1 MIRSCTIHELP
12 ASWYGDAAAKPRPTR
27 RRNFR
32 ADMAFFF
39 FSTVAGFSFRLLA
52 NIDTRTQCRIGLYK
66 IQEATGK
73 TQAAWKSELPAI
85 IVGTP
90 LFAQFLENC
99 AEKSKNTEKEM
110 FWQLQRSE
118 HFSARSGFPRGKW
131 HVRGEKRA
139 RESEKGPPNHRLP
152 LLQRRNFAI
161 SWNGRRKRRGI
172 LLWSRRRKKTF
183 NYIWELIRTHFSIR
197 FLILEILDPYSL

>member
-66 IQEATGK
+66 IQEATRK

-161 SWNGRRKRRGI
+161 SWNA
-172 LLWSRRRKKTF
+172 WSAEADRHPSLKPEEGKKPSTTSESSYARISRF
-183 NYIWELIRTHFSIR
+183 DFSFSR
-197 FLILEILDPYSL
+197 FSMCI